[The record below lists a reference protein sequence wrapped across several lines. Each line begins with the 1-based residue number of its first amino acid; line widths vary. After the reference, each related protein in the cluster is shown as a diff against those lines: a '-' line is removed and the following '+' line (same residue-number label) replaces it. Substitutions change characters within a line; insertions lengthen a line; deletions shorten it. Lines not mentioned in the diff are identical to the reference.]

1 MLCCDLM
8 LQFYVLRQCHNILML
23 TFCDSFCSQYH
34 GNLLGFEN
42 LYILDSSTDTR
53 CISFLRYARDS
64 LGVNVLFTDANLNQ
78 LESIMTKIGK
88 DIGGSSDLILKV
100 DTDEFLAIHDNS
112 TNKLTTSIS
121 DYLSGFAKNEK
132 HPLRLVDNSR
142 VGYIQDAMPLEK
154 VCQKDIYS
162 TPDKFPLNP
171 VRFIGEGIGGTSGTS
186 FKMVYESKRM
196 AMGANAINLG
206 GHATGLRNNHW
217 TKFGIVHYHFRC
229 VEIEVENCKRVLER
243 HDYISSSDTD
253 QEAKVK
259 LATKFGC
266 SSEDMCNTCGFKK
279 NFNSVHKAVFYL
291 QWLDCPKRTKKEY
304 YDKDDVSKG
313 QQNSD
318 VINAMQR
325 SHERYDL

>member
-1 MLCCDLM
+1 
-8 LQFYVLRQCHNILML
+8 ML

-112 TNKLTTSIS
+112 TNTLTTSIS
-121 DYLSGFAKNEK
+121 DYLSGFAKNEM

-171 VRFIGEGIGGTSGTS
+171 VRFIGGTSGWY
-186 FKMVYESKRM
+186 KMVYESKKM
-196 AMGANAINLG
+196 VTDMGKDSRINLG
-206 GHATGLRNNHW
+206 GHAIGKLKDHW
-217 TKFGIVHYHFRC
+217 TKFGIVHYHWRC
-229 VEIEVENCKRVLER
+229 VEIEAENCKRVLER

-266 SSEDMCNTCGFKK
+266 SSEDMCNTCGFKTEGG
-279 NFNSVHKAVFYL
+279 FGSEHKAVFYL
-291 QWLDCPKRTKKEY
+291 QWLDCPERTKKEY
-304 YDKDDVSKG
+304 YRNSDVSKG
-313 QQNSD
+313 QQSSD
-318 VINAMQR
+318 ITNAMQR
-325 SHERYDL
+325 SHERFDL